1 MKKLITQISAL
12 CLLFASVSLNAQ
24 LNKIYGKEGLKV
36 YLNEDSTHY
45 IKATGLVQVW
55 TRYNTSNPGSVI
67 YGKSVPNTFDVGLRR
82 VRYQVMAQLSD
93 RVFVYTQFGIN
104 NQSSLS
110 ARKMQLFLHD
120 ATAEYNVHKN
130 WLVLGTGLSAWN
142 GTARYASSSVNS
154 ILGMDL
160 PYVQETTNDINDQ
173 FVRRMGV
180 FAKGKIG
187 SLDYR
192 FSLTN
197 PLPVQTES
205 TAPGVAI
212 TPVLPATAAAKDG
225 VNTAYFSTQTP
236 ELNFQGYL
244 MWQFL
249 NKESN
254 QIPYMIGSY
263 LGKKRVLNIGA
274 GFQYQKDA
282 MNYRNSILDSV
293 VRYKPLQQLAVD
305 VFYDYYLNKEKQ
317 NAITIYAA
325 LLNYNFGPNYIR
337 NAAPMNPATGIS
349 SPTAGS
355 FNGSGN
361 GFPLI
366 GTGQVLCAQ
375 AAYLFKKDLFG
386 KQGTIQPY
394 VQCVYANYEALKNP
408 VKVLDI
414 GVNWIM
420 SGQNAK
426 LSLDYQSRPIF
437 ANRDVNGEIYEI
449 KSARRGQIVL
459 QFQVCF

>member
-1 MKKLITQISAL
+1 
-12 CLLFASVSLNAQ
+12 
-24 LNKIYGKEGLKV
+24 
-36 YLNEDSTHY
+36 
-45 IKATGLVQVW
+45 
-55 TRYNTSNPGSVI
+55 
-67 YGKSVPNTFDVGLRR
+67 
-82 VRYQVMAQLSD
+82 
-93 RVFVYTQFGIN
+93 
-104 NQSSLS
+104 
-110 ARKMQLFLHD
+110 MQLFLYD
-120 ATAEYNVHKN
+120 STVEYNVHKN
-130 WLVLGTGLSAWN
+130 WLVLGAGLSAWN

-160 PYVQETTNDINDQ
+160 PYSQETTNDINDQ
-173 FVRRMGV
+173 FVRRMGL
-180 FAKGKIG
+180 FAIGKIG

-192 FSLTN
+192 FSVTN
-197 PLPVQTES
+197 SLPLQTES

-212 TPVLPATAAAKDG
+212 TATLRATSSGKDA
-225 VNTAYFSTQTP
+225 VNTAYFATRAP

-254 QIPYMIGSY
+254 QVPYMIGSY

-282 MNYRNSILDSV
+282 MNYRYSKIDSV
-293 VRYKPLQQLAVD
+293 IRYKPLQQLAVD
-305 VFYDYYLNKEKQ
+305 VFYDFYLNKDKH
-317 NAITIYAA
+317 NAITIYTA

-337 NAAPMNPATGIS
+337 DAAPMNPTNGLSTVA
-349 SPTAGS
+349 AGS

-366 GTGQVLCAQ
+366 GTGQVLYAQ

-394 VQCVYANYEALKNP
+394 VQCIYANYEALKNP
-408 VKVLDI
+408 VKVYDI

-420 SGQNAK
+420 NGQNAK

-437 ANRDVNGEIYEI
+437 ANRDANGDVYEI